1 MNGSATSDPV
11 IIIAAARTGSRLLR
25 RIVALHR
32 GMIEIPHD
40 INYVWRHDSMRCADD
55 ALTADAA
62 GPMVHRFVR
71 DYFTRFARRAGGGR
85 VVEKTVGNSLRV
97 AYVRPIFPEARL
109 IHLVRDGRDVVASAY
124 RQWQAPLRWREL
136 WPKVQTFP
144 WWSARLY
151 AGRYAG
157 HYLGRWLRRERGLR
171 SWGPVY
177 PGIAADVRNLSLHEV
192 CARQWSMCVEASW
205 RELQA
210 VPRDL
215 WLQVRYE
222 DLVRQ
227 PIATAD
233 RLARFL
239 SLEATQ
245 DRDRFLA
252 ESVRV
257 GSVGKW
263 RDELT
268 DAELARVMPLLE
280 PQQTVLGY
288 AE

>member
-1 MNGSATSDPV
+1 VSGSTKPDPV
-11 IIIAAARTGSRLLR
+11 IIIAAARTGSKLLR
-25 RIVALHR
+25 RIVALHC
-32 GMIEIPHD
+32 GMVEIPHD
-40 INYVWRHDSMRCADD
+40 INYVWRHDSRRCADD
-55 ALTADAA
+55 ALTVGDA
-62 GPMVHRFVR
+62 GPETHRFVR
-71 DYFTRFARRAGGGR
+71 EYFTRYARRAGGGR

-97 AYVRPIFPEARL
+97 AYVRSIFPEARL

-124 RQWQAPLRWREL
+124 RQWQAPLRWRDL

-157 HYLGRWLRRERGLR
+157 HYLGRWLRRERSLR

-177 PGIAADVRNLSLHEV
+177 PGIAADVRDLSLHEV
-192 CARQWSMCVEASW
+192 CARQWSTCVAAS
-205 RELQA
+205 RRDLQV
-210 VPRDL
+210 VPREL

-239 SLEATQ
+239 SLEATR
-245 DRDRFLA
+245 DRDRFIA

-268 DAELARVMPLLE
+268 DAELVRVMPLLE

-288 AE
+288 AK